1 MHIKI
6 ITIILVAFLYI
17 NFSLATEGK
26 DNSPTIELIK
36 LLNVEDTMVNTSILT
51 FAPFLETIRTK
62 GMVEAGVQEVKDVS
76 EVYFRKIASDPD
88 FKKELAHIYEEKFTT
103 NELKELVEFYKSPIG
118 QKSLQLLPEMVNAAS
133 KLGEK
138 YANKHASG
146 FKEQL
151 TPIMKKYAK
160 K

>member
-1 MHIKI
+1 MRIKI
-6 ITIILVAFLYI
+6 ITIILLAFLYI
-17 NFSLATEGK
+17 NLSLAKGGEN
-26 DNSPTIELIK
+26 NSPSIELIK
-36 LLNVEDTMVNTSILT
+36 LLNIENIMVNTSILT

-62 GMVEAGVQEVKDVS
+62 GMVEEGVQEVKGVS
-76 EVYFRKIASDPD
+76 DVYFRKIASDPD
-88 FKKELAHIYEEKFTT
+88 FKKELTHIYEKKFTT

-118 QKSLQLLPEMVNAAS
+118 QKSLQLLPEMFNAGS

-151 TPIMKKYAK
+151 TLIMKKYAK

>member
-17 NFSLATEGK
+17 DLSLAKEGEN
-26 DNSPTIELIK
+26 NSPSIELIK
-36 LLNVEDTMVNTSILT
+36 LLNIEDTMVNTSRLS

-76 EVYFRKIASDPD
+76 DVYFRKVASDPD

-103 NELKELVEFYKSPIG
+103 NELKDLVEFYKSPIG
-118 QKSLQLLPEMVNAAS
+118 QKSLQLLPELTNAGS

-138 YANKHASG
+138 YTNKYVSG